1 MSLYERLVL
10 PPLTH
15 LVMRSRRL
23 AAYRAR
29 LLAQAGGEVLEIGIG
44 SGLNLPFYGP
54 GVRRVIGVD
63 PSVGVSSLAARA
75 ARRAAMPVDLLAS
88 SAEVLPLP
96 DASIDTAV
104 STWTLCSIPDP
115 LRALREL
122 RRVLR
127 PGGRLLFVEHGLA
140 PEAGV
145 ARWQRRLTP
154 YWRCC
159 AGGCHLDR
167 PVTGLI
173 GDAGFT
179 VTELATGYM
188 PGPRVLTYLY
198 EGAAAIAP
206 SPA

>member
-1 MSLYERLVL
+1 MGFYERLVL

-29 LLAQAGGEVLEIGIG
+29 LLAQAEGEVLEIGIG
-44 SGLNLPFYGP
+44 SGLNLPHYGTA
-54 GVRRVIGVD
+54 VRRVIGVD
-63 PSVGVSSLAARA
+63 PSVGVSGLAARA
-75 ARRAAMPVDLLAS
+75 ARQAAVPVELLAC
-88 SAEVLPLP
+88 SAETLPLA

-104 STWTLCSIPDP
+104 STWTLCSVPDP

-140 PEAGV
+140 PEPGV

-154 YWRCC
+154 CWRSC

-173 GDAGFT
+173 EGAGFT
-179 VTELATGYM
+179 VTALATGYM
-188 PGPRVLTYLY
+188 QGPRVLTFLY
-198 EGAAAIAP
+198 EGTARG
-206 SPA
+206 